1 MVEIVKF
8 KLSFISNFILSFA
21 TKYSLFHFHLKTLLK
36 FALLVCGNITNVA
49 RIIEEDTFPVNRLK
63 CL

>member
-21 TKYSLFHFHLKTLLK
+21 TKYSLFSFHFKTLLK

-49 RIIEEDTFPVNRLK
+49 RIIEKDTFPVNRLE